1 MKYHVSIMGLLTMM
15 SSALLVGCGAT
26 SEVHQSASSPF
37 EPLQPEQTQHVS
49 QHVYELEHQSAVNF
63 YLAMGNLHQQ
73 SQAYCQQNEAIDS
86 VERAWQKGMEQWMWL
101 QGQERGP
108 TQALEQNWNIQFWP
122 DKKNTTGRKMT
133 HASLRDH
140 WSVAAIK
147 DESVTVQGLG
157 AVEWLLFDPKSNLKT
172 NLSSSCSLL
181 IAITGAL
188 TERSATIVQAWSVNP
203 WSTLDDKAWTTEYLA
218 LLTNQLDYSMK
229 KLSRPLAKIGA
240 AKPYFSESW
249 RSQTSM
255 MHLRANIE
263 ALQSLYLANG
273 QGLDLILRESG
284 SSELAM
290 SIERQFRF
298 ILDTWPESTSLFEL
312 LQSKNGYRIV
322 LSQYNKLEQLRYLMS
337 EEAAIK
343 LGVVIGF
350 NATDGD

>member
-1 MKYHVSIMGLLTMM
+1 MKYHVSIMGLLAMM
-15 SSALLVGCGAT
+15 LSALLVGCGAT
-26 SEVHQSASSPF
+26 SEVQRSASSPP
-37 EPLQPEQTQHVS
+37 EALQPEQTHHVS
-49 QHVYELEHQSAVNF
+49 QHVYELEHQSAVQF
-63 YLAMGNLHQQ
+63 NLSMDSLYQQ
-73 SQAYCQQNEAIDS
+73 SQAYCQQTESIAS

-133 HASLRDH
+133 AASQRDS

-157 AVEWLLFDPKSNLKT
+157 AVEWLLFDPKSNLET
-172 NLSSSCSLL
+172 NPSSSCSLL

-188 TERSATIVQAWSVNP
+188 TERSGVIVQAWSVNP
-203 WSTLDDKAWTTEYLA
+203 WSALDDKAWTAEYLA

-229 KLSRPLAKIGA
+229 KLSRPLAKVGA

-255 MHLRANIE
+255 MHLRANVE
-263 ALQSLYLANG
+263 ALQSLYMANG

-284 SSELAM
+284 ASELAVRIDHQFK
-290 SIERQFRF
+290 SILE
-298 ILDTWPESTSLFEL
+298 TWPASSSLFEL
-312 LQSKNGYRIV
+312 LQNKDGYRMV
-322 LSQYNKLEQLRYLMS
+322 LNQYNKLEQLRYLMS

>member
-1 MKYHVSIMGLLTMM
+1 MNHNLSMIGLLPVMF
-15 SSALLVGCGAT
+15 SAMLVGCAAT
-26 SEVHQSASSPF
+26 SDEHVHDSFQLESY
-37 EPLQPEQTQHVS
+37 QPEQTQHVS
-49 QHVYELEHQSAVNF
+49 QSVYEREHQSAVKFN
-63 YLAMGNLHQQ
+63 LAMGHLHQQ
-73 SQAYCQQNEAIDS
+73 SQAYCQQGESIAS
-86 VERAWQKGMEQWMWL
+86 VEHAWQQGMAQWMWL

-133 HASLRDH
+133 AASQRDQ

-157 AVEWLLFDPKSNLKT
+157 AVEWLLFDPNSNLDT
-172 NLSSSCSLL
+172 NPSSSCSLL
-181 IAITGAL
+181 IAVTGAL
-188 TERSATIVQAWSVNP
+188 TERSDTIVQAWSANP
-203 WSTLDDKAWTTEYLA
+203 WRALDDKAWTAEYLA

-255 MHLRANIE
+255 LHLRSNVE
-263 ALQSLYLANG
+263 ALQALYLANG
-273 QGLDLILRESG
+273 QGLDAILRESG
-284 SSELAM
+284 SPELAM

-298 ILDTWPESTSLFEL
+298 ILETWPESRSLFEL
-312 LQSKNGYRIV
+312 LQSKEGYRMV